1 MLGLPLFRIGSQCI
15 ISAES
20 DVCFMGGSGNILLM
34 ETSPAPDA
42 RFDEK
47 IGLVKHKTLRLAK
60 EDVAGVEYGN
70 ERVLVLIA
78 RTSEFVEVPQ
88 VIC

>member
-1 MLGLPLFRIGSQCI
+1 
-15 ISAES
+15 
-20 DVCFMGGSGNILLM
+20 MGGSGNILLM
-34 ETSPAPDA
+34 ETSPVTDA

-47 IGLVKHKTLRLAK
+47 IGLVKHKTLRLAM
-60 EDVAGVEYGN
+60 EDVAGVEYGK